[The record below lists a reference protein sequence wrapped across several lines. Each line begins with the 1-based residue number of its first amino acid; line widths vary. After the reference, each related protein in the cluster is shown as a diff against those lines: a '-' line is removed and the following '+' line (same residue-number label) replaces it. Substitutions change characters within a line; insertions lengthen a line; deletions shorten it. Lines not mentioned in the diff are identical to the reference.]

1 MTDISATA
9 IVIAGTIQYLRDM
22 NRDMVSCLD
31 CRGTGA
37 ADPDCD
43 LCHGERTVRLKALHA
58 KGWSNDQ
65 LEEIGDDGWAT
76 CPRYGCEGDT
86 CPFCEGEGQVPRY
99 QAQQQARR
107 VLIYAKYG
115 KIPPVCEIGWGGRRR
130 RNRDQYLSLAA
141 AEPYLDNHSM
151 MRSRSILSDSLSWW
165 GTDEQWLAA
174 WRLASRQAA
183 MERALV
189 RAGDKPVYY
198 GERRRPE

>member
-1 MTDISATA
+1 MELSATA
-9 IVIAGTIQYLRDM
+9 LVIAGTIQYLREM
-22 NRDMVSCLD
+22 NRDMVPCLD

-43 LCHGERTVRLKALHA
+43 LCHGERSVRLKALHA
-58 KGWSNDQ
+58 KGWSNSD
-65 LEEIGDDGWAT
+65 LVGIDGDGWAD
-76 CPRYGCEGDT
+76 CPRDGCEGDT
-86 CPFCEGEGQVPRY
+86 CPFCDGEGKVPRY

-115 KIPPVCEIGWGGRRR
+115 KIPPVCTVDSRGRRW

-141 AEPYLDNHSM
+141 AEPYLDNRSM
-151 MRSRSILSDSLSWW
+151 MRKRSILSDDISWW
-165 GTDEQWLAA
+165 GTDEQWLTA

-189 RAGDKPVYY
+189 RAGDKGIYY
-198 GERRRPE
+198 GERRRAA